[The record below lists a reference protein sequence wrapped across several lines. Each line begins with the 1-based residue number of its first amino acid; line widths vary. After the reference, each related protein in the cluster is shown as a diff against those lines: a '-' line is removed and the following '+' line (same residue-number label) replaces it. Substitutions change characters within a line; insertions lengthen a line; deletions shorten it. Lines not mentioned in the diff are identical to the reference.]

1 MGLTVKNLVCHVR
14 VTLPTEAVGPFGG
27 RPLDL
32 AVLSR
37 MAALLGDDL
46 DDVRLHTDAE
56 AAARARA
63 LGADAFILG
72 RDIYFGGGQFDPLT
86 RRGLGLLAHELAHRR
101 HAEDGTA
108 EADAER
114 EARRAERLAARSDG
128 RPDEPTYLER
138 EGAAEA
144 SAPAVEQTRAQDTE
158 SARRAGS
165 TAPSVADIEAIVTA
179 KVEALMRMELILER
193 ERRGLGNASPGRL
206 PL

>member
-14 VTLPTEAVGPFGG
+14 LTLPTEPVEARW

-46 DDVRLHTDAE
+46 DDVRVHTDAE

-72 RDIYFGGGQFDPLT
+72 RDIYFGGGQFDSLT

-101 HAEDGTA
+101 HAEEGTA

-114 EARRAERLAARSDG
+114 EARRAERMAAMSDG

-138 EGAAEA
+138 EEAAE
-144 SAPAVEQTRAQDTE
+144 PAAAAMEQMRAQDAE
-158 SARRAGS
+158 NARRVGP
-165 TAPSVADIEAIVTA
+165 TAPSPADIEAIVTE
-179 KVEALMRMELILER
+179 KVQALMRAELIVER
-193 ERRGLGNASPGRL
+193 ERRGLRPSAGRL